1 MTVVVFVVVVIVTG
15 LVTCGVSGCG
25 GGGFGPA
32 YAPTRAQVGLLAA
45 GVTLLPLACWAL
57 RRRRRAVQ
65 ALAGVAAVVLGAALA
80 MLVLGL
86 GPDGCPTGQTRATVG
101 PQGFEPGSSTCSAD
115 RDAEPRR

>member
-1 MTVVVFVVVVIVTG
+1 M
-15 LVTCGVSGCG
+15 LKS
-25 GGGFGPA
+25 
-32 YAPTRAQVGLLAA
+32 RRGLLAA
-45 GVTLLPLACWAL
+45 GLTLLPLACWAL
-57 RRRRRAVQ
+57 RRRRRAVR
-65 ALAGVAAVVLGAALA
+65 ATVGVASVVLGATLA